1 MKKNRR
7 NHRKNK
13 NANYSDT
20 KKITNVLLKAIFI
33 LAILFLIIVIFNVA
47 KNWIK
52 YNTITKQ
59 YLSNLNTLETP
70 DKEEEKVDSQE
81 NSDTSFNLTAIGDI
95 MCHNT
100 QYIDAYNSNTGKY
113 DFSYVF
119 DDINHYIKNSDITV
133 ANLETTFA
141 GEDKG
146 YSNYPRF
153 NTPDALAYNLK
164 KLGVDVISTA
174 GNHSLDYGFDGLSR
188 TIDVLNL
195 ADISHVGTYKTQEER
210 DTIVFKYVKGIK
222 IAFINYAYGTN
233 GITIPSDKT
242 FCINL
247 IDKDL
252 IKKDIENAK
261 SQNADMIVASVHWG
275 TEYSTVP
282 NDTQN
287 ELADFLFQ
295 NGVNIILGTHPH
307 VLQKMEKRTVTL
319 EDGTTQDGFIIYS
332 LGNFISDQNAKNT
345 RTSIILDLKITK
357 HADNSISI
365 DEVNYTPIYMYKN
378 NSASSKKMKLL
389 DIHKTI
395 SLYENGTDT
404 SIGENMYTTLKKEL
418 DTISANVNGDGER
431 GQWGRR
437 RMTQF
442 FKIVS
447 FFSVPIDLFLHPH

>member
-1 MKKNRR
+1 MGRNRR
-7 NHRKNK
+7 NNRKNK
-13 NANYSDT
+13 HINDDT
-20 KKITNVLLKAIFI
+20 KKITNVLLKVIFI
-33 LAILFLIIVIFNVA
+33 LVILFLIIVIFNIA
-47 KNWIK
+47 KNWIN
-52 YNTITKQ
+52 YHTITEQ
-59 YLSNLNTLETP
+59 YLENLNT
-70 DKEEEKVDSQE
+70 VE
-81 NSDTSFNLTAIGDI
+81 NSNKAENLDNQEASNTDTTFNLTAIGDI

-100 QYIDAYNSNTGKY
+100 QYMDAYNSSTGEY

-119 DDINHYIKNSDITV
+119 DDISYYIKNSSITV

-164 KLGVDVISTA
+164 KLGIDVISTA

-188 TIDVLNL
+188 TIDVLNS

-210 DTIVFKYVKGIK
+210 DTIVFKYVKGVK

-233 GITIPSDKT
+233 GITIPSDKP

-247 IDKDL
+247 IDKEL
-252 IKKDIENAK
+252 IKKDIDNAK

-319 EDGTTQDGFIIYS
+319 EDGSTREVMHFSPALAPYKVAVLPLVKKYHSEKANEIYEELSKHFSTSYDETGNIGKRYRRQDAIGTPF
-332 LGNFISDQNAKNT
+332 A
-345 RTSIILDLKITK
+345 IT
-357 HADNSISI
+357 I
-365 DEVNYTPIYMYKN
+365 DDE
-378 NSASSKKMKLL
+378 
-389 DIHKTI
+389 
-395 SLYENGTDT
+395 
-404 SIGENMYTTLKKEL
+404 TLKEGTVTVRDR
-418 DTISANVNGDGER
+418 DTMEQITLKLEEVVPYIEKHI
-431 GQWGRR
+431 
-437 RMTQF
+437 QF
-442 FKIVS
+442 
-447 FFSVPIDLFLHPH
+447 